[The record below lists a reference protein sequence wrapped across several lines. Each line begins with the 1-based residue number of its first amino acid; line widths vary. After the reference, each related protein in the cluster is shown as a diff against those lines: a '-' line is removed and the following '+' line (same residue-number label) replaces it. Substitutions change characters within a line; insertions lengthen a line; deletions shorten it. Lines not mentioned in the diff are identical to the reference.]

1 MKTHFLPA
9 LVNTLSSI
17 FDKEWYLANYQDVAS
32 ANVDALS
39 HYLKNGRFEGRW
51 PCYLEALAL
60 EKQLWSSDQ
69 PEIILQ
75 KLVELFQHSPSPH
88 NALAGWVL
96 GRWYGSF
103 GDWLL
108 VSQFL
113 EPGLDDELA
122 LALIGHQGPF
132 LLLFDAHFWR
142 GDVKQAEKL
151 LLNKDWL
158 DSNDKSLATNM
169 LVHAEKRLAGLSSLY
184 TDSGLSKI
192 KLKNEGLP
200 LSLDNITCSNSSD
213 LSLIKGLLQPLVTVI
228 IPCFNAENTI
238 QTALDS
244 LLNQSW
250 KKLEIIVV
258 DDASTDDSWSIL
270 TSISQKDPRVKLIRH
285 ESNLGA
291 YRARNNALSFA
302 KGKYIT
308 VHDSDDWS
316 HAQKIELQVTA
327 IAQSRG
333 AVASVSHWVRADNE
347 LRFQRWRMEE
357 GWIYRNVSSLMFK
370 RSAFKRLGYWDNVSV
385 NADTEYY
392 YRILS
397 SYGSTAIVEVLPS
410 FPLSFGRA
418 SNESLSQTKA
428 SHLRTQ
434 FKGLRKDYHDAAIAW
449 HQSSKKLRLEALPDQ
464 RPFVVP
470 PQMCRGGKKQRLH
483 NLSLLLA
490 NSHYVDSQWY
500 LERYPDIAAAKV
512 EPLKHFLQ
520 NGLEEGREINP
531 TLNLSGLAYSTQQ
544 DKLTVLENLA
554 TGLIKPTAP
563 VCAAGYAIHSANK
576 LTIMCVAHLVSA
588 QTFGAERSFIDSLS
602 MLCAGQYN
610 VIVVLP
616 SADNIDYVESIKQ
629 FCYKV
634 VFQTTPWWH
643 VDRVLDHKV
652 EDAYFRLMQS
662 EAISAIY
669 VNTLVLHEPLVAA
682 ARLSVKRIIHVR
694 ELPANDTHLC
704 EVLGAD
710 PETIRK
716 HCLEHGEYFFA
727 NSAAVLRYLNAN
739 EKVFVIP
746 NIIDFDRWQSPHIKE
761 NQHMIV
767 SILSSN
773 LPKKGIE
780 DLLQVAQL
788 CENQHVKI
796 EFQIFGPSNEFTEKW
811 QNNSTLKNVKWCGY
825 LISAKQALLGTDVLL
840 NLSHFQESFGR
851 TVLEGMACG
860 CAVVA
865 YDWGAIPELI
875 DESCGVLVPFRD
887 IDAVVKV
894 LKMLSANPDLVIQL
908 GEKGRLRASESFS
921 RQTIQPKLFS
931 VLGDILT

>member
-1 MKTHFLPA
+1 
-9 LVNTLSSI
+9 
-17 FDKEWYLANYQDVAS
+17 
-32 ANVDALS
+32 
-39 HYLKNGRFEGRW
+39 
-51 PCYLEALAL
+51 
-60 EKQLWSSDQ
+60 
-69 PEIILQ
+69 
-75 KLVELFQHSPSPH
+75 
-88 NALAGWVL
+88 
-96 GRWYGSF
+96 
-103 GDWLL
+103 
-108 VSQFL
+108 
-113 EPGLDDELA
+113 
-122 LALIGHQGPF
+122 
-132 LLLFDAHFWR
+132 
-142 GDVKQAEKL
+142 
-151 LLNKDWL
+151 
-158 DSNDKSLATNM
+158 DKSLATNM

-184 TDSGLSKI
+184 IDLGLSKI

-200 LSLDNITCSNSSD
+200 FSLDNITCSNSSD

-270 TSISQKDPRVKLIRH
+270 TSFAQKDPRVKLKRH

-327 IAQSRG
+327 ITQRRG
-333 AVASVSHWVRADNE
+333 TVASVSHWVRADNE
-347 LRFQRWRMEE
+347 LRFQRWRMDA
-357 GWIYRNVSSLMFK
+357 GWLHRNVSSLMFK
-370 RSAFKRLGYWDNVSV
+370 RSVFKRLGYWDNVSV

-397 SYGSTAIVEVLPS
+397 SYGNNSIVEVLPTV
-410 FPLSFGRA
+410 PLSFGRA
-418 SNESLSQTKA
+418 SIESLSQTKA

-434 FKGLRKDYHDAAIAW
+434 FKGLRKDYHDAALAW

-500 LERYPDIAAAKV
+500 LERYPDIAAANV
-512 EPLKHFLQ
+512 DPLKHFVEH
-520 NGLEEGREINP
+520 GLEEGREINP
-531 TLNLSGLAYSTQQ
+531 AINLSGLAYSTQQ

-554 TGLIKPTAP
+554 TGLIKPATPIDVEGDVAYCP
-563 VCAAGYAIHSANK
+563 ENT
-576 LTIMCVAHLVSA
+576 TILCVGHLVSA

-602 MLCAGQYN
+602 MLSAGQYN
-610 VIVVLP
+610 VVVVLP
-616 SADNIDYVESIKQ
+616 SADNIDYIESIKQ

-643 VDRVLDHKV
+643 ADRVLDQKV
-652 EDAYFRLMQS
+652 EEAYCRLIQA

-682 ARLSVKRIIHVR
+682 ARLSVKRIVHVR

-716 HCLEHGEYFFA
+716 HCLEYGDYFFA

-746 NIIDFDRWQSPHIKE
+746 NVIDFDRWQSQHIRE
-761 NQHMIV
+761 NQRMVV

-788 CENQHVKI
+788 CEDRSSEI
-796 EFQIFGPSNEFTEKW
+796 EFRIFGPDNEFTENWKK
-811 QNNSTLKNVKWCGY
+811 NSSFKNVKWCGY
-825 LISAKQALLGTDVLL
+825 LNSTKEALLETDILL

-894 LKMLSANPDLVIQL
+894 LNMLSVRPDLVIQL
-908 GEKGRLRASESFS
+908 GEKGRLRARDSYS
-921 RQTIQPKLFS
+921 RQTIQPKLFN
-931 VLGDILT
+931 VLSDILT

>member
-1 MKTHFLPA
+1 
-9 LVNTLSSI
+9 
-17 FDKEWYLANYQDVAS
+17 WYLDSYKDVAA
-32 ANVDALS
+32 ANVNALQ
-39 HYLKNGRFEGRW
+39 HYLKYGRFEGRW
-51 PCYLEALAL
+51 PCYLEALIL

-75 KLVELFQHSPSPH
+75 KLVNLFQHSPRPH

-113 EPGLDDELA
+113 EPVLDDELA

-132 LLLFDAHFWR
+132 LLLFEAHFWR

-158 DSNDKSLATNM
+158 DSSDKSLATNM

-184 TDSGLSKI
+184 IDLGLSKI

-200 LSLDNITCSNSSD
+200 FSLDNITCSNSSD

-270 TSISQKDPRVKLIRH
+270 TSFAQKDPRVKLKRH

-327 IAQSRG
+327 ITQRRG
-333 AVASVSHWVRADNE
+333 TVASVSHWVRADNE
-347 LRFQRWRMEE
+347 LKFQRWRMEE

-397 SYGSTAIVEVLPS
+397 SYGNNSIVEVLPTV
-410 FPLSFGRA
+410 PLSFGRA
-418 SNESLSQTKA
+418 SIESLSQTKA

-434 FKGLRKDYHDAAIAW
+434 FKGLRKDYHDAALAW

-500 LERYPDIAAAKV
+500 LERYPDIAAANV
-512 EPLKHFLQ
+512 DPLKHFVEH
-520 NGLEEGREINP
+520 GLEEGREINP
-531 TLNLSGLAYSTQQ
+531 AINLSGLAYSTQQ

-554 TGLIKPTAP
+554 TGLIKPATPIDVEGDVAYCP
-563 VCAAGYAIHSANK
+563 ENT
-576 LTIMCVAHLVSA
+576 TILCVGHLVSA

-602 MLCAGQYN
+602 MLSAGQYN
-610 VIVVLP
+610 VVVVLP
-616 SADNIDYVESIKQ
+616 SADNIDYIESIKQ

-643 VDRVLDHKV
+643 ADRVLDQKV
-652 EDAYFRLMQS
+652 EEAYCRLIQA

-682 ARLSVKRIIHVR
+682 ARLSVKRIVHVR

-716 HCLEHGEYFFA
+716 HCLEYGDYFFA

-746 NIIDFDRWQSPHIKE
+746 NVIDFDRWQSQHIRE
-761 NQHMIV
+761 NQRMVV

-788 CENQHVKI
+788 CEDRSSEI
-796 EFQIFGPSNEFTEKW
+796 EFRIFGPDNEFTENWKK
-811 QNNSTLKNVKWCGY
+811 NSSFKNVKWCGY
-825 LISAKQALLGTDVLL
+825 LNSTKEALLETDILL

-894 LKMLSANPDLVIQL
+894 LNMLSVRPDLVIQL
-908 GEKGRLRASESFS
+908 GEKGRLRARDSYS
-921 RQTIQPKLFS
+921 RQTIQPKLFN
-931 VLGDILT
+931 VLSDILT